1 MARPNP
7 ANTEKPTQA
16 DVVIVGN
23 GALGLFLA
31 EELME
36 RQAGAV
42 VVVGPSD
49 RDAGAS
55 KAAGA
60 MLGCF
65 GEVTAD
71 SLRTHASRTRFEV
84 GLRAHDRWPDVLNRL
99 EEYSSTGFPLQ
110 VATESHVV
118 LNAIGADLDSI
129 NFDAMIKA
137 LDEYGKPWA
146 EIDPKQIPGFR
157 PRTDARALRAIHV
170 PGEGAVDARGVL
182 AALEARLDDLGT
194 TRIDQTVRRLIRDG
208 DAVTGVELND
218 GHIIEAGS
226 VVVAVGA
233 RSEALVR
240 TVADDLELIPMIAG
254 LGFAMIAQR
263 TGGEPFR
270 SVVRT
275 PNRGFACG
283 LHVVPAGPGREYLG
297 ATNRLVDDVSGATWV
312 GDARYLAQ
320 YAMQQ
325 LDEQI
330 ARHEVVGWLSGNRP
344 VTFDSFPMIGW
355 LPISGLYLMT
365 GTYRDGFHCAPLLA
379 THVANELQGQPGIID
394 SMFNPVRR
402 PIEIRTVEES
412 VEDYVIHSMAAWFET
427 GAEAAPQMT
436 TTQLEAYYRTRAREA
451 FEQLG
456 TDHAFG
462 PDVLWYVEGSLVGAR
477 RIARYLNRLRGSAD
491 TTTLTSVGGGIGDPR

>member
-1 MARPNP
+1 MQRPIS

-36 RQAGAV
+36 RQAGSV
-42 VVVGPSD
+42 VVVGPND

-60 MLGCF
+60 MLGTF

-71 SLRTHASRTRFEV
+71 SLRTPASRTRFEI
-84 GLRAHDRWPDVLNRL
+84 GLRAHERWPDVINRL
-99 EEYSSTGFPLQ
+99 EPYSSSGFPLQ
-110 VATESHVV
+110 TATESHVV
-118 LNAIGADLDSI
+118 LNAIGAELDTI
-129 NFDAMIKA
+129 NFEHMIKA
-137 LDEYGKPWA
+137 LDEYDKPWS
-146 EIDPKQIPGFR
+146 EIDPKDIPGFK
-157 PRTDARALRAIHV
+157 PRTDTRALRAIHV

-182 AALEARLDDLGT
+182 AALEVRLDEMGA
-194 TRIDQTVRRLIRDG
+194 TRINQTVRKLIKDG
-208 DAVTGVELND
+208 EAVTGVELDD
-218 GHIIEAGS
+218 GHIIEAGA
-226 VVVAVGA
+226 VVVATGA

-240 TVADDLELIPMIAG
+240 TVAEDLELVPMIAG
-254 LGFAMIAQR
+254 LGFAMLAQR
-263 TGGEPFR
+263 TSGEPFQ

-283 LHVVPAGPGREYLG
+283 LHVVPAGPGCEYLG
-297 ATNRLVDDVSGATWV
+297 ATNRLVDEVSSVTWV

-330 ARHEVVGWLSGNRP
+330 AQHEVVGWLSGNRP
-344 VTFDSFPMIGW
+344 VTFDGFPMIGW
-355 LPISGLYLMT
+355 LPLPGLYLMT

-379 THVANELQGQPGIID
+379 QHVANELQGQPGVID

-412 VEDYVIHSMAAWFET
+412 IEEYVIHSLAAWFET

-436 TTQLEAYYRTRAREA
+436 TTHLAAYYRARAREA
-451 FEQLG
+451 FDQLG
-456 TDHAFG
+456 TEYAFG
-462 PDVLWYVEGSLVGAR
+462 PDVLWSAEGSLVGGR
-477 RIARYLNRLRGSAD
+477 RIARYLNRLRGSAS
-491 TTTLTSVGGGIGDPR
+491 TLTPVGSGIGDAR

>member
-1 MARPNP
+1 MQRPNP
-7 ANTEKPTQA
+7 SDIEKPTQA

-31 EELME
+31 EELMQ

-71 SLRTHASRTRFEV
+71 SLRTHASRTRFEI
-84 GLRAHDRWPDVLNRL
+84 GLRAHERWPDVLSRL
-99 EEYSSTGFPLQ
+99 EPYSSTGFPLQ

-118 LNAIGADLDSI
+118 LNAIGAELDTI
-129 NFDAMIKA
+129 NFEAMIKA
-137 LDEYGKPWA
+137 LDEYGKPWS
-146 EIDPKQIPGFR
+146 EFDPKDIPGFK

-182 AALEARLDDLGT
+182 AALEARLDEMGT
-194 TRIDQTVRRLIRDG
+194 TRLDQTVRRLIRDG
-208 DAVTGVELND
+208 EAVTGVELDD
-218 GHIIEAGS
+218 GHVIEAGS

-240 TVADDLELIPMIAG
+240 SVAEDMELIPMIAG

-263 TGGEPFR
+263 TSGERFR

-283 LHVVPAGPGREYLG
+283 LHVVPAGLGREYIG
-297 ATNRLVDDVSGATWV
+297 ATNRLVDEVSSVTWV

-330 ARHEVVGWLSGNRP
+330 ARHEVVRWLSGNRP
-344 VTFDSFPMIGW
+344 VTFDGFPMIGW
-355 LPISGLYLMT
+355 LPIAGLYLLT

-379 THVANELQGQPGIID
+379 THVANELQGQPGVID

-402 PIEIRTVEES
+402 PIEIRTVDES
-412 VEDYVIHSMAAWFET
+412 IEDYVIHSMAAWFET

-436 TTQLEAYYRTRAREA
+436 TTQLAAYYRARAREA
-451 FEQLG
+451 FDRLG
-456 TDHAFG
+456 TDYAFG
-462 PDVLWYVEGSLVGAR
+462 PDVLWYLEGSLVGAR
-477 RIARYLNRLRGSAD
+477 RIARYLNRLRDNASPL
-491 TTTLTSVGGGIGDPR
+491 TLVGGGVGDSR